1 MNLVGRFDLIS
12 EPYPRKKQESSHYP
26 QFMFGGEEV
35 IWLSFIIMA
44 IGNSFHRM
52 GPSFER
58 SRFGFPLVLLGF
70 FSLILLPDDLTEI
83 GIELHDSIIQSTLIF
98 FPFALGSAIILS
110 NSQTYGEERISGQVI
125 GWVLVIGSWMSL
137 FSEKSTFSLLGFARG
152 ALATLGLIASLIS
165 IIILTYL
172 TERSSGLKEESEPL
186 SNHEEA
192 LVRAILDRRLGGG

>member
-1 MNLVGRFDLIS
+1 
-12 EPYPRKKQESSHYP
+12 
-26 QFMFGGEEV
+26 MFGGEEV